1 MAQDRLG
8 LFDTPPDRQEIRFSL
23 ATIGL
28 LFAVLVVA
36 LPLRA
41 IRWPE
46 VVPFVPVIDAVM
58 LVAELITAT
67 LLYAQASIFR
77 SRALTVLATGYAFA
91 ALLLV
96 PHALSFPGA
105 FARDG
110 LLGAGINTTAWI
122 AFFRRMSFPIA
133 VFLYAQLKRSDSIA
147 QPGSEQRRVSALAG
161 VFVALAMAAS
171 VTLLADWAQ
180 ELLPP
185 LFLNRRDAMYANLVM
200 VNLAT
205 IALTI
210 AAIVELLRQ
219 RRSVLDMWLLV
230 ALSGWLF
237 QSLLNLPLQARFTL
251 GWYCLFLMM
260 LSSSLIVMLALIAES
275 NRLYARLALSTA
287 VRNRER
293 DTRMMS
299 MDAVAAAISH
309 EVGQPLAAVA
319 LNASA
324 SLDWLTRPR
333 PDQERAIASL
343 RDTLDAGRRTFDV
356 VKSIR
361 AMFAKGTGSM
371 SEFDLN
377 DLVRETASLMDR
389 ELAAHKV
396 SLRLSLDEN
405 LPPIMA
411 NRIQL
416 QRVLVNI
423 LTNAIES
430 VASTGRR
437 ARRIAIESSSPDDQD
452 VLLEIADSGPA
463 IPPETLARIFE
474 PFFTTKSTG
483 TGLGLSLSHTII
495 EEHGGRLWASP
506 GHGDAAKFH
515 LQMPSSPFSKGQK
528 PTAARTERPLQF
540 QSL

>member
-1 MAQDRLG
+1 VG
-8 LFDTPPDRQEIRFSL
+8 
-23 ATIGL
+23 
-28 LFAVLVVA
+28 V
-36 LPLRA
+36 
-41 IRWPE
+41 
-46 VVPFVPVIDAVM
+46 
-58 LVAELITAT
+58 
-67 LLYAQASIFR
+67 
-77 SRALTVLATGYAFA
+77 FA
-91 ALLLV
+91 A
-96 PHALSFPGA
+96 
-105 FARDG
+105 
-110 LLGAGINTTAWI
+110 
-122 AFFRRMSFPIA
+122 M
-133 VFLYAQLKRSDSIA
+133 
-147 QPGSEQRRVSALAG
+147 
-161 VFVALAMAAS
+161 AMAAV
-171 VTLLADWAQ
+171 VTILTTVGHNALPAYFLDRTDTIYFNALGYQLAILA
-180 ELLPP
+180 LYVIAAVL
-185 LFLNRRDAMYANLVM
+185 LFLTRK
-200 VNLAT
+200 
-205 IALTI
+205 
-210 AAIVELLRQ
+210 
-219 RRSVLDMWLLV
+219 SVLDLCLLV
-230 ALSGWLF
+230 ALAGWLV
-237 QSLLNLPLQARFTL
+237 QSVLILFLHSRFTA
-251 GWYCLFLMM
+251 GWYCLFGITLFAH
-260 LSSSLIVMLALIAES
+260 LVVMLALIAES

-361 AMFAKGTGSM
+361 AMFAKGTESM

-437 ARRIAIESSSPDDQD
+437 ARRIAIESISPDDQD

-506 GHGDAAKFH
+506 GHGGAAKFH
-515 LQMPSSPFSKGQK
+515 VQMPSSPFSKGQK
-528 PTAARTERPLQF
+528 PTAAPAERPLQF
-540 QSL
+540 QRL